1 MSQITHGN
9 ANQIFTYGNQD
20 LVTNLSDGRTDYSF
34 AYTGKKDIESVD
46 IDSNTVLT
54 NDYSSFVNIV
64 TTTYATDYCEYTE
77 YDNYGNLIQIAE
89 ETYWLDDPD
98 YLHGIQNFI
107 YGSASGNTMERSE
120 DEILLKKTFE
130 DVNGWS
136 ETEYNYDEKKRLT
149 KRTVK
154 SIDVNSGY
162 VEEYEYGDD
171 NEMVSKV
178 ITVGLAQYNIE
189 YTYDKG
195 DALNGMRKQS
205 MSFNTGDLH
214 QMEQEYLYDALGRL
228 IKVSMEGSY
237 ESVGDSYHSREYT
250 YATNEGNT
258 TSQIATLRSVFG
270 YDTTGGVGE
279 ETFTDNITYDGNGN
293 ITEIAESGLTNHYR
307 YYYDSL
313 NRLIREDNPA
323 FDKTFRYEYDD
334 YGNIVKKTE
343 CDYNLTTGTEKSY
356 AYAQNSW
363 RDRLTSFN
371 GQTITYDATGNP
383 ETYMGKTME
392 WERGRQMMK
401 CETDN
406 THYSEY
412 DYDMQGVRLKKYVV
426 NGNLITTSKY
436 YYDNN
441 RLLREKRT
449 GFNAVDITFIYDG
462 DEIIGFSLGMDDMHY
477 YRKNIFG
484 DIVGIYAVSG
494 EREAEYAY
502 DAWGNC
508 IVYDANRNVITPTSA
523 PFNVGIINPIRY
535 RGYYYDNETQLF
547 YCNSRYYSPE
557 LCRFISP
564 DSIEYLDPESING
577 LNLYAYCYNNP
588 IMYSDP
594 SGHFVITLSAVLWAA
609 AIGAAI
615 GAVSGAVYGG
625 ITAAANGQNVWAGI
639 GIGALTGGFMG
650 AGAGIASL
658 FIAPVLVGEGVMV
671 ATATGAGFVMGNAL
685 SAGAALAIGTGIAFG
700 SGAIGGAASDMLT
713 QVANTGKVSDWN
725 SVGFSALQWGLIN
738 TAGAFL
744 GSVGGPLSN
753 LETALVSGM
762 LGNVT
767 GLIGLTADVIRGRN
781 NKRKQ
786 RNNLSYM
793 YSYGF

>member
-1 MSQITHGN
+1 MFIYMTGNEESNNISLATARFGILTIEETKNTFSHRAFGSGNNFIVTTVNENRDNASKVCKIYQDGCYNTVKTEDSYGVTTNNYYDTYGRLTGSSKAASGLVLESEKNYGNIDLINMEYTETEIDENGNSTSVTFDYNSSNVKRTTDGMNNTHTFSYDVKERLSQITHGN

-34 AYTGKKDIESVD
+34 VYTGKNDIESVD

-162 VEEYEYGDD
+162 VEEYEYGSD

-178 ITVGLAQYNIE
+178 ITVGQAQYNFE

-205 MSFNTGDLH
+205 MSFDCGASH
-214 QMEQEYLYDALGRL
+214 QMEQEYFYDALGRL
-228 IKVSMEGSY
+228 IRVSMEGSY

-270 YDTTGGVGE
+270 YDTTRGVGE
-279 ETFTDNITYDGNGN
+279 ETFTDNITYDANGN
-293 ITEIAESGLTNHYR
+293 ITEIAESGLTNHYP

-343 CDYNLTTGTEKSY
+343 CNYNQTTGTEKAY
-356 AYAQNSW
+356 NYAQDSW

-371 GQTITYDATGNP
+371 GQTITYDAAGNP
-383 ETYMGKTME
+383 ETYMGRTME
-392 WERGRQMMK
+392 WDRGRQMMR
-401 CETDN
+401 CETDD

-412 DYDMQGVRLKKYVV
+412 DYDMQGVRLKKHVV

-441 RLLREKRT
+441 KLLREKRT
-449 GFNAVDITFIYDG
+449 GFNALDITFIYDG

-484 DIVGIYAVSG
+484 DIVGIYAASG

-502 DAWGNC
+502 DAYGNC
-508 IVYDANRNVITPTSA
+508 IVYDENRIQITPASA
-523 PFNVGIINPIRY
+523 PFNIGIINPIRY
-535 RGYYYDNETQLF
+535 RGYYYDNETSL
-547 YCNSRYYSPE
+547 YYITSRYYDPE
-557 LCRFISP
+557 IGRFISP
-564 DSIEYLDPESING
+564 DSVDY
-577 LNLYAYCYNNP
+577 
-588 IMYSDP
+588 
-594 SGHFVITLSAVLWAA
+594 
-609 AIGAAI
+609 
-615 GAVSGAVYGG
+615 
-625 ITAAANGQNVWAGI
+625 
-639 GIGALTGGFMG
+639 
-650 AGAGIASL
+650 
-658 FIAPVLVGEGVMV
+658 
-671 ATATGAGFVMGNAL
+671 
-685 SAGAALAIGTGIAFG
+685 
-700 SGAIGGAASDMLT
+700 
-713 QVANTGKVSDWN
+713 
-725 SVGFSALQWGLIN
+725 
-738 TAGAFL
+738 
-744 GSVGGPLSN
+744 
-753 LETALVSGM
+753 
-762 LGNVT
+762 
-767 GLIGLTADVIRGRN
+767 
-781 NKRKQ
+781 
-786 RNNLSYM
+786 
-793 YSYGF
+793 